1 MKVKHTVQ
9 KEYPRL
15 SAKIRQARE
24 NQGLTTRAAAEK
36 FEMSRQNLDAL
47 ESGSMRGVPLT
58 TLRRIERALGE
69 DFNVDLGVDEDEGE

>member
-15 SAKIRQARE
+15 SSKIRKARE
-24 NQGLTTRAAAEK
+24 KHDLTTVEAAK
-36 FEMSRQNLDAL
+36 LFEMSRQNLDNL

-69 DFNVDLGVDEDEGE
+69 DFEVDLGVDEDEE